1 MITESETVQG
11 MELRIHRIFVDRLA
25 LEVDMNTDVIDS
37 GILDSVAFVQ
47 LLVGLEQEF
56 GVTVDVAALQLD
68 DFRSISRIAQFVA
81 GQPLGNGG
89 TVRIGEPGIAGV
101 EAAS

>member
-1 MITESETVQG
+1 MIAESESREG
-11 MELRIHRIFVDRLA
+11 MELRVHRIFVDRLA
-25 LEVDMNTDVIDS
+25 LEVDADTDMIDS

-81 GQPLGNGG
+81 GRPVGAPDG
-89 TVRIGEPGIAGV
+89 A
-101 EAAS
+101 

>member
-1 MITESETVQG
+1 MIAESESRQG
-11 MELRIHRIFVDRLA
+11 LELRIHKIFVDQLA
-25 LEVDMNTDVIDS
+25 LQVDVETDVIDN
-37 GILDSVAFVQ
+37 GMLDSVAFVQ

-81 GQPLGNGG
+81 
-89 TVRIGEPGIAGV
+89 AGPD
-101 EAAS
+101 EALKR

>member
-1 MITESETVQG
+1 MITESELRKG
-11 MELRIHRIFVDRLA
+11 MELRVHRIFVDRLE
-25 LEVDMNTDVIDS
+25 LEVDPETDMIDS

-56 GVTVDVAALQLD
+56 GVTVDVAALELD

-81 GQPLGNGG
+81 GKP
-89 TVRIGEPGIAGV
+89 AGAPDGV
-101 EAAS
+101 

>member
-1 MITESETVQG
+1 MIVESDTREAV
-11 MELRIHRIFVDRLA
+11 ELRVHRIFVNRLA
-25 LEVDMNTDVIDS
+25 LEVDIETDVIDS

-68 DFRSISRIAQFVA
+68 DFRSISRIARFVA
-81 GQPLGNGG
+81 GRPGG
-89 TVRIGEPGIAGV
+89 SV
-101 EAAS
+101 

>member
-1 MITESETVQG
+1 MIAERETREG
-11 MELRIHRIFVDRLA
+11 MEMRIHRIFVDQLA
-25 LEVDMNTDVIDS
+25 LQVDVETDVIDN
-37 GILDSVAFVQ
+37 GMLDSVAFVQ

-81 GQPLGNGG
+81 A
-89 TVRIGEPGIAGV
+89 RPGAN
-101 EAAS
+101 A

>member
-1 MITESETVQG
+1 
-11 MELRIHRIFVDRLA
+11 
-25 LEVDMNTDVIDS
+25 
-37 GILDSVAFVQ
+37 VAFVQ

-81 GQPLGNGG
+81 A
-89 TVRIGEPGIAGV
+89 RPGVSA
-101 EAAS
+101 

>member
-1 MITESETVQG
+1 MITESESKERT
-11 MELRIHRIFVDRLA
+11 ELRIHRIFVDRLA
-25 LEVDMNTDVIDS
+25 LEVDVETDVIDS

-68 DFRSISRIAQFVA
+68 DFRSIARIAQFVA
-81 GQPLGNGG
+81 ARPGG
-89 TVRIGEPGIAGV
+89 SA
-101 EAAS
+101 

>member
-1 MITESETVQG
+1 MITESESREG
-11 MELRIHRIFVDRLA
+11 MELRIHRIFADQLA
-25 LEVDMNTDVIDS
+25 LQVDVETDVIDT
-37 GILDSVAFVQ
+37 GMLDSVAFVQ

-81 GQPLGNGG
+81 ARPSGS
-89 TVRIGEPGIAGV
+89 A
-101 EAAS
+101 

>member
-1 MITESETVQG
+1 MIADSESPEG
-11 MELRIHRIFVDRLA
+11 MEIRIHKIFADQLA
-25 LEVDMNTDVIDS
+25 LQVDVETDVIDS

-68 DFRSISRIAQFVA
+68 DFRSISRIARFVA
-81 GQPLGNGG
+81 ARPGG
-89 TVRIGEPGIAGV
+89 RA
-101 EAAS
+101 

>member
-1 MITESETVQG
+1 MITESESKEG

-25 LEVDMNTDVIDS
+25 LEVDVETDMIDS

-68 DFRSISRIAQFVA
+68 DFRSISRIARFVA
-81 GQPLGNGG
+81 GRPGG
-89 TVRIGEPGIAGV
+89 SA
-101 EAAS
+101 